1 VYNLSTK
8 HAGRASTRRYAYPD
22 HVFGRVLH
30 LALSEGVSRVGIH
43 YDIMCHYIVN
53 MWERFSH
60 LQAPIGAIS
69 QAEFESFVTAIPKF
83 HLAGHNDSCF
93 VRFSLNLLAGVGR
106 LDAEGNERT
115 WANLNHC
122 APSTMEKG
130 PGSHVDTIN
139 YVMDQWNWCKQVEI
153 GTS

>member
-1 VYNLSTK
+1 
-8 HAGRASTRRYAYPD
+8 
-22 HVFGRVLH
+22 
-30 LALSEGVSRVGIH
+30 
-43 YDIMCHYIVN
+43 MCHYIVN
-53 MWERFSH
+53 MWERYSH
-60 LQAPIGAIS
+60 LPASIGPIFKE
-69 QAEFESFVTAIPKF
+69 EFETFVTAVPKF

-93 VRFSLNLLAGVGR
+93 VRFSLNLIAGVGR
-106 LDAEGNERT
+106 LDGEGNERT

-153 GTS
+153 CMLLFANKLRGLI